1 MLRGACACGTVRF
14 EITGPLGPV
23 VSCHCSIC
31 RRASGAAFAS
41 NASVP
46 ASRFQL
52 LQGRDAISEF
62 ESSPGYFRAF
72 CSRCGS
78 PVYGRSARYPAMR
91 RVRLGT
97 LEGDPQTRPV
107 AHVWVSSKAPWFEI
121 SDSIEQ
127 FAEMP
132 PLRLVGPAPTETS

>member
-1 MLRGACACGTVRF
+1 
-14 EITGPLGPV
+14 
-23 VSCHCSIC
+23 
-31 RRASGAAFAS
+31 
-41 NASVP
+41 
-46 ASRFQL
+46 
-52 LQGRDAISEF
+52 
-62 ESSPGYFRAF
+62 
-72 CSRCGS
+72 
-78 PVYGRSARYPAMR
+78 MR